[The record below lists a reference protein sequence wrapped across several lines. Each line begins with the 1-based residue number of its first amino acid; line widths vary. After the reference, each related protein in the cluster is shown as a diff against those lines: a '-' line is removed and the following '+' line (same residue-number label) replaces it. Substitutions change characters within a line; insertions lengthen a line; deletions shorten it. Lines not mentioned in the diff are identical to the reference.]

1 MGKKVRFRILNKTA
15 KTVTIKIGDKPTTV
29 SWEDYNKTFVTV
41 DKFWAEFNEEEQKR
55 HDQAEDA
62 ISWAIVHF
70 LSMRAAE
77 NNPEKSKEY
86 MVNAL
91 GFANRME
98 EVQKLLNCSMLEATQ
113 IIRQRLMVMNPF
125 MVNPMFSEEE
135 MNRSGIHTR
144 KNLRPK
150 RGEGVS
156 FDNKGNREVVAAP
169 ADSGKPTLGDAFS
182 CLGELKEKMEKES

>member
-1 MGKKVRFRILNKTA
+1 MEKKVRFRILNKTA

-70 LSMRAAE
+70 LAMRAAE
-77 NNPEKSKEY
+77 GNPEKSHEFLI
-86 MVNAL
+86 NSL
-91 GFANRME
+91 GFGARLE
-98 EVQKLLNCSMLEATQ
+98 EVQKLLNCTPLEVMQ

-125 MVNPMFSEEE
+125 MVNPMFTEEQ
-135 MNRSGIHTR
+135 MNRSGIHH
-144 KNLRPK
+144 KK
-150 RGEGVS
+150 QRGGNPNR
-156 FDNKGNREVVAAP
+156 DKDGNREVV
-169 ADSGKPTLGDAFS
+169 STVENKPTLGDAFS

>member
-1 MGKKVRFRILNKTA
+1 MEKKVRLRILNKTN
-15 KTVTIKIGDKPTTV
+15 KDVTVKIGDKPVTV
-29 SWEDYNKTFVTV
+29 SWDEYNKTFVTV

-70 LSMRAAE
+70 LAMRAAE

-86 MVNAL
+86 LVNAL
-91 GFANRME
+91 GFSHRME

-125 MVNPMFSEEE
+125 MVNPMFTEEQ
-135 MNRSGIHTR
+135 MNRSGIHH
-144 KNLRPK
+144 KKLRPK
-150 RGEGVS
+150 ANY
-156 FDNKGNREVVAAP
+156 DKKGNKEVV
-169 ADSGKPTLGDAFS
+169 STVENKPTLGDAFS
-182 CLGELKEKMEKES
+182 CLGELKEKMEKE